1 MSVRV
6 QLDQEPG
13 DVYTNLDFVRGRVIL
28 TLPTDATVSSIT
40 VKLEGESKTRL
51 DGPKSPQDQDRKKTL
66 LEAHKL
72 LYKVETV
79 FPSAELRESVGFT
92 GRNPA
97 YTLLRGQYEYPFQ
110 FKIPFN
116 SDCVTNTNF
125 IKDLK
130 VGQLSVQFGQEPLHA
145 KFPLP
150 PTLSAYPGEAE
161 IKYFVKATVVRPKF
175 YQQALR
181 NELPIIFLPIEQ
193 PRPQNRDGET
203 YGRRKHQFQGFNG
216 QTVKRKNLFRSNS
229 GPPPDQEPLAFQVDA
244 RLPDPAI
251 ITCREPLPLR
261 IIVERLNS
269 STSSIYLSMLQVEL
283 IGNTEIRAHDLH
295 RKESGTWLLVSQAN
309 MSVPLEHPANKSNV
323 WTVPSHF
330 WQNVPLPSSV
340 VPTFRTCNISR
351 SYELEVRVGLSH
363 GMAEG
368 TRPEIIVSPIRLD
381 VQVWSGMRPPQA
393 LLDQIEAQAQQQ
405 SPQRRASRPDP
416 QDSKH
421 NSYNQLRPQP
431 QIGVPSSP
439 LRADSSSQ
447 FPPPLGRPPSHGNTS
462 TLPTLGTMND
472 HDLPPSYEDAMAADL
487 TPIDGPRPSG
497 YSPNNEQRPAFNP
510 DSKSSTG
517 DGLNRRVSERL
528 FAQNAPRAPRTS
540 GSRSSRVASAGDASL
555 SRFSDD
561 VVHEEPDDYHIAGL
575 TQAYG
580 RQSLGNTS
588 EHVSG
593 YGQESQLDHYD
604 NEFNR
609 PALPS
614 RDTEDSKGGGS
625 GYGDTKGKQY

>member
-6 QLDQEPG
+6 QLDQNPG
-13 DVYTNLDFVRGRVIL
+13 DVYTNLDFVTGRVLL

-79 FPSAELRESVGFT
+79 FPSPELRETAGFS

-97 YTLLRGQYEYPFQ
+97 YTLLRGQYEYPFK

-145 KFPLP
+145 KLPLP
-150 PTLSAYPGEAE
+150 PTLNGYPGEAE

-181 NELPIIFLPIEQ
+181 NEVPIAFLPIER
-193 PRPQNRDGET
+193 PRPLDRDGET

-216 QTVKRKNLFRSNS
+216 QPVRRRSLFKS
-229 GPPPDQEPLAFQVDA
+229 GSGALPDQEPLAFQVDA

-261 IIVERLNS
+261 IIIERLNNS
-269 STSSIYLSMLQVEL
+269 NSSIYLSMLQIEL

-295 RKESGTWLLVSQAN
+295 RKESGSWLLVSQAN
-309 MSVPLEHPANKSNV
+309 MGVPLEHPANKTNV

-330 WQNVPLPSSV
+330 WENIPLPSTV
-340 VPTFRTCNISR
+340 VPTFKTCNISR
-351 SYELEVRVGLSH
+351 TYEVEIRVGLTH
-363 GMAEG
+363 GLADG
-368 TRPEIIVSPIRLD
+368 QKPEIIVSPIRLA
-381 VQVWSGMRPPQA
+381 VEVWSGMRPPQA
-393 LLDQIEAQAQQQ
+393 LLDQMEAAAAQRQ
-405 SPQRRASRPDP
+405 SPQRRTST
-416 QDSKH
+416 QDSKKAA
-421 NSYNQLRPQP
+421 SYNHAQSPP
-431 QIGVPSSP
+431 GVASP
-439 LRADSSSQ
+439 YS
-447 FPPPLGRPPSHGNTS
+447 PPLGRPPSHSDTS
-462 TLPTLGTMND
+462 QLPTTGTMNANTN
-472 HDLPPSYEDAMAADL
+472 DLPPSYEDVMATDI
-487 TPIDGPRPSG
+487 TPIDGPRPSA
-497 YSPNNEQRPAFNP
+497 YSPNNPQLPAFNP
-510 DSKSSTG
+510 DSKSPVSV

-528 FAQNAPRAPRTS
+528 FSQNAPRAPRAS
-540 GSRSSRVASAGDASL
+540 GSRSSRVASMGDASL
-555 SRFSDD
+555 SRFEDN
-561 VVHEEPDDYHIAGL
+561 VVHEEPDNMDINGL
-575 TQAYG
+575 LNQFG
-580 RQSLGNTS
+580 RQSLGHTGGDGHYNS
-588 EHVSG
+588 YRNSG
-593 YGQESQLDHYD
+593 GFEGYD
-604 NEFNR
+604 EAMAGPKTPTR
-609 PALPS
+609 G
-614 RDTEDSKGGGS
+614 TGDSKS
-625 GYGDTKGKQY
+625 PIGDVKGKQY

>member
-6 QLDQEPG
+6 QLDQEAG
-13 DVYTNLDFVRGRVIL
+13 AVYTNLDFVTGRVLLI
-28 TLPTDATVSSIT
+28 LPTDATISSIT

-79 FPSAELRESVGFT
+79 FPSPELRESAGIT

-97 YTLLRGQYEYPFQ
+97 YTLLRGQYEYPFK

-145 KFPLP
+145 KLPLP
-150 PTLSAYPGEAE
+150 PTLNGYPGEAE

-181 NELPIIFLPIEQ
+181 NEIPIAFLPIEQ
-193 PRPQNRDGET
+193 PRPLNRDGET
-203 YGRRKHQFQGFNG
+203 YGRRKHQFQGVNG
-216 QTVKRKNLFRSNS
+216 QNVRRKSLFKSSS
-229 GPPPDQEPLAFQVDA
+229 GPPMNTEPLAFQVDA

-251 ITCREPLPLR
+251 LTCREPLPLR
-261 IIVERLNS
+261 IIIERLNNS
-269 STSSIYLSMLQVEL
+269 NSSIFLSMLQIEL

-309 MSVPLEHPANKSNV
+309 MAVPLEHPANKTNT

-330 WQNVPLPSSV
+330 WQNVPLPSTV
-340 VPTFRTCNISR
+340 VPTFKTCNISR
-351 SYELEVRVGLSH
+351 TYELEVRVGLTH
-363 GMAEG
+363 GLG
-368 TRPEIIVSPIRLD
+368 DGKRPEIIVSPIRLA
-381 VQVWSGMRPPQA
+381 VEVWSGMYPPQA
-393 LLDQIEAQAQQQ
+393 LLDQIEAAAAQRQ
-405 SPQRRASRPDP
+405 SPQRRTST

-421 NSYNQLRPQP
+421 SGYNTQIHPQSP
-431 QIGVPSSP
+431 IRASS
-439 LRADSSSQ
+439 AYG
-447 FPPPLGRPPSHGNTS
+447 PPPGQPPSHGNTS
-462 TLPTLGTMND
+462 TVPPIGAMND
-472 HDLPPSYEDAMAADL
+472 NTNDLPPSYEDAMATDL

-497 YSPNNEQRPAFNP
+497 YSPNNPQLPAFNP
-510 DSKSSTG
+510 DSKSPVTS

-528 FAQNAPRAPRTS
+528 FSQNAPRAPRAS
-540 GSRSSRVASAGDASL
+540 GSRSSRVASMGDPSL
-555 SRFSDD
+555 SRFNDD
-561 VVHEEPDDYHIAGL
+561 SIHEEPGDMNMNTGL
-575 TQAYG
+575 DMDSLTNRYG
-580 RQSLGNTS
+580 RQSLGHT
-588 EHVSG
+588 
-593 YGQESQLDHYD
+593 
-604 NEFNR
+604 
-609 PALPS
+609 
-614 RDTEDSKGGGS
+614 GGGS
-625 GYGDTKGKQY
+625 GSGSGYGGGSDTFDGYDVNNNFGGPKTPTREKGDVKGKGY

>member
-6 QLDQEPG
+6 QLDHEPG

-28 TLPTDATVSSIT
+28 ILPTDATVSAIT
-40 VKLEGESKTRL
+40 VKLEGESKSRL

-79 FPSAELRESVGFT
+79 FPSAELRESAGFS

-125 IKDLK
+125 MKDLK

-150 PTLSAYPGEAE
+150 PTLTAYPGEAE

-181 NELPIIFLPIEQ
+181 NEVPIIFLPIEQ
-193 PRPQNRDGET
+193 PRPKDRDGET

-216 QTVKRKNLFRSNS
+216 QPVKRKSLFRSSS
-229 GPPPDQEPLAFQVDA
+229 GPAPDQEPLAFQVDA

-261 IIVERLNS
+261 IIIERLNS
-269 STSSIYLSMLQVEL
+269 STSSIYLSMLQIEL

-309 MSVPLEHPANKSNV
+309 LSVPLEHPSNKSNV
-323 WTVPSHF
+323 WTVPPHF
-330 WQNVPLPSSV
+330 WENVSLPSSV

-351 SYELEVRVGLSH
+351 TYELEVRIGLSH

-368 TRPEIIVSPIRLD
+368 ARPEIIVSPIRLE

-393 LLDQIEAQAQQQ
+393 LLDQIEAQQQ
-405 SPQRRASRPDP
+405 SSQATNRPGA
-416 QDSKH
+416 QNSKR
-421 NSYNQLRPQP
+421 NSYSQLQP
-431 QIGVPSSP
+431 QSPVGAPPSP
-439 LRADSSSQ
+439 FRTESSSQQQ

-462 TLPTLGTMND
+462 TLPTLGSMND
-472 HDLPPSYEDAMAADL
+472 SDLPPSYEDAMAADL

-497 YSPNNEQRPAFNP
+497 YNPNGEQRPAFNP
-510 DSKSSTG
+510 DSKSAG

-528 FAQNAPRAPRTS
+528 FATNAPRAPRTS
-540 GSRSSRVASAGDASL
+540 GSRSSRVASTGDLAM
-555 SRFSDD
+555 SRFGDD
-561 VVHEEPDDYHIAGL
+561 IVHEEPDDIHIDEI
-575 TQAYG
+575 TQSYG

-588 EHVSG
+588 GHVSG
-593 YGQESQLDHYD
+593 YARENEIGPFDD
-604 NEFNR
+604 EFNR
-609 PALPS
+609 PALPARES
-614 RDTEDSKGGGS
+614 RNSKAGAGGTGYGESKGKE
-625 GYGDTKGKQY
+625 Y

>member
-13 DVYTNLDFVRGRVIL
+13 DVYTNLDFVRGRVLL

-79 FPSAELRESVGFT
+79 FPSPELRESAGFT

-116 SDCVTNTNF
+116 SDCVNNTNF

-145 KFPLP
+145 KLPLP
-150 PTLSAYPGEAE
+150 PTLNGYPGEAE

-181 NELPIIFLPIEQ
+181 NELPISFLPIEQ
-193 PRPQNRDGET
+193 PRPQDRDGET

-216 QTVKRKNLFRSNS
+216 QPVRRKSLFRSSS

-251 ITCREPLPLR
+251 VTCREPLPLR
-261 IIVERLNS
+261 IIVERLNNS
-269 STSSIYLSMLQVEL
+269 KSSIYLSMLQIEL

-309 MSVPLEHPANKSNV
+309 MSVPLEHPANKTNV

-330 WQNVPLPSSV
+330 WQNVPLPSTV
-340 VPTFRTCNISR
+340 VPTFKTCNISR
-351 SYELEVRVGLSH
+351 TYELEVRVGLTH

-368 TRPEIIVSPIRLD
+368 TRPEIIVSPIRLEIE
-381 VQVWSGMRPPQA
+381 VWSGMRPPQA
-393 LLDQIEAQAQQQ
+393 LLDQIEAQRQ
-405 SPQRRASRPDP
+405 SPQRRTST
-416 QDSKH
+416 QDSKQA
-421 NSYNQLRPQP
+421 SYNQLQP
-431 QIGVPSSP
+431 QSPVRIG
-439 LRADSSSQ
+439 SSSQ
-447 FPPPLGRPPSHGNTS
+447 SQYAPPLGRPPSHGNTS
-462 TLPTLGTMND
+462 KLATPGTMND
-472 HDLPPSYEDAMAADL
+472 NDLPPSYEDAMATDL

-497 YSPNNEQRPAFNP
+497 FSPNNEQRPAFNP
-510 DSKSSTG
+510 DSKSTSG

-528 FAQNAPRAPRTS
+528 FAQNAPRAPRAS
-540 GSRSSRVASAGDASL
+540 GSRSSRVASTGDMSL

-561 VVHEEPDDYHIAGL
+561 IVHEEPDDLDGL
-575 TQAYG
+575 TREYG
-580 RQSLGNTS
+580 RQSLGHIGN
-588 EHVSG
+588 
-593 YGQESQLDHYD
+593 
-604 NEFNR
+604 
-609 PALPS
+609 
-614 RDTEDSKGGGS
+614 GGS
-625 GYGDTKGKQY
+625 GSGAFDGYDHSSGADTWEKGDSKSPIGDAKGKRF